1 MRRYPQISFD
11 RLKMYFGEP
20 YVIDCENAKGSITIY
35 QPTIGDILQ
44 MGQTK
49 FYGSVSILVNN
60 TTSYRLPLWKTG
72 IDWNE
77 ISDFEL
83 FTILYKIIDPQVS
96 ELLFGDINLADFQI
110 YKKIKIQDDKEI
122 EINSLYNKEQDIEI
136 NEQVYQHIHQYLQ
149 IVLNIVPE
157 EKITHD
163 NIMKK
168 WFIDKDER
176 QLKIDEEKV
185 KKNGQK
191 SYSLQPIISA
201 CINHSGFKYKLKELK
216 NVGVCEF
223 YDSVKRLQIYEN
235 STALLKG
242 MYSGF
247 IDSKGIDPESYNFM
261 KEI

>member
-44 MGQTK
+44 MGQIK

-96 ELLFGDINLADFQI
+96 TLLFGDVNLADFQI

-122 EINSLYNKEQDIEI
+122 EIKSLYNKEKDIEI

-149 IVLNIVPE
+149 IVLNIIPE

-176 QLKIDEEKV
+176 QLKIDEEKA

>member
-1 MRRYPQISFD
+1 MRRYPQITFD
-11 RLKMYFGEP
+11 KLKMYFGEP
-20 YVIDCENAKGSITIY
+20 YIINSENARGSITIY
-35 QPTIGDILQ
+35 QPTIGNILQ

-49 FYGSVSILVNN
+49 FYGSASVLVNN

-83 FTILYKIIDPQVS
+83 FTILYKVIDSQVS
-96 ELLFGDINLADFQI
+96 RLLFGDVNLTDFQI

-122 EINSLYNKEQDIEI
+122 EIKSLYDEKKDIEI
-136 NEQVYQHIHQYLQ
+136 NEQVYQNIHQYLQ
-149 IVLNIVPE
+149 IVLNIIPE

-176 QLKIDEEKV
+176 QLKIDMQKA
-185 KKNGQK
+185 KKNEQK
-191 SYSLQPIISA
+191 QYSLQPIISA
-201 CINHSGFKYKLKELK
+201 CINHPGFKYKLKELK
-216 NVGVCEF
+216 DVGIFEF
-223 YDSVKRLQIYEN
+223 FDSVKRLQIYEN

-247 IDSKGIDPESYNFM
+247 VDSKGIDPESYNFM